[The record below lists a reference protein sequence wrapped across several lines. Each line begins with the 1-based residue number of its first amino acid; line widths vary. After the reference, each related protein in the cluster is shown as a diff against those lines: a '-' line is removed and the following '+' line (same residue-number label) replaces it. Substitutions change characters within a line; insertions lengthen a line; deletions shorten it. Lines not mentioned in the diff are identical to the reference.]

1 MDRRKPTLA
10 PEEGVWAVRG
20 LRAKHT
26 RRCSCSDSVSF
37 LFTHVSSDS
46 SKVPKERRW
55 QVKDD
60 GSAQDPLPP
69 TTPGCEVLW
78 CVTVI
83 TVFVLCK
90 IQGPSGCSR
99 KKCCWGASR
108 TPKVSQ
114 SLECCQLPVIID
126 DVVLATSARGMA
138 PPHPVELTESPYWN
152 RSYGV
157 FAGTHALLER
167 LKPLR

>member
-1 MDRRKPTLA
+1 MGPRRTPYPLL
-10 PEEGVWAVRG
+10 PLGVRFCGALLLLLFLCCVKFRG
-20 LRAKHT
+20 RQAAAEKN
-26 RRCSCSDSVSF
+26 
-37 LFTHVSSDS
+37 
-46 SKVPKERRW
+46 
-55 QVKDD
+55 
-60 GSAQDPLPP
+60 AA
-69 TTPGCEVLW
+69 
-78 CVTVI
+78 
-83 TVFVLCK
+83 
-90 IQGPSGCSR
+90 
-99 KKCCWGASR
+99 GASR

>member
-1 MDRRKPTLA
+1 M
-10 PEEGVWAVRG
+10 RG

-99 KKCCWGASR
+99 KKCCWGLLEPQKSVSPWSAASC
-108 TPKVSQ
+108 Q
-114 SLECCQLPVIID
+114 SSSTT
-126 DVVLATSARGMA
+126 VLATSARGMA